1 MGRFLLNVLP
11 IILAICSGS
20 YAFYSTLQ
28 LQAIETETE
37 DLRKRVTLA
46 ETQTKSMEEE
56 KKSNQA
62 RMQVLLAKEVEFD
75 AAKAALA
82 NGQGLKDLEIAVGA
96 SRNPTAEQI
105 LAVAALRM
113 LTKGRDHPETLSAY
127 QKALEM
133 VNWSASLS
141 SVCAAQSGIA
151 ATGRPIEVLADCANA
166 KALVGAAEAA
176 LKPADASTEAT
187 AKPPAKAAAK

>member
-1 MGRFLLNVLP
+1 MRRFLLTVLP
-11 IILAICSGS
+11 I
-20 YAFYSTLQ
+20 
-28 LQAIETETE
+28 
-37 DLRKRVTLA
+37 
-46 ETQTKSMEEE
+46 
-56 KKSNQA
+56 
-62 RMQVLLAKEVEFD
+62 LLALGGSAYGVY
-75 AAKAALA
+75 ATI
-82 NGQGLKDLEIAVGA
+82 QPV
-96 SRNPTAEQI
+96 SYT
-105 LAVAALRM
+105 
-113 LTKGRDHPETLSAY
+113 PETLSAY

-176 LKPADASTEAT
+176 LKPADASSEAA

>member
-1 MGRFLLNVLP
+1 
-11 IILAICSGS
+11 
-20 YAFYSTLQ
+20 
-28 LQAIETETE
+28 
-37 DLRKRVTLA
+37 
-46 ETQTKSMEEE
+46 
-56 KKSNQA
+56 
-62 RMQVLLAKEVEFD
+62 MQELMSKEVELD

-96 SRNPTAEQI
+96 SRNPSAEQI

-176 LKPADASTEAT
+176 LKPADASSEAA

>member
-1 MGRFLLNVLP
+1 MRRFLLTVLP
-11 IILAICSGS
+11 I
-20 YAFYSTLQ
+20 
-28 LQAIETETE
+28 
-37 DLRKRVTLA
+37 
-46 ETQTKSMEEE
+46 
-56 KKSNQA
+56 
-62 RMQVLLAKEVEFD
+62 LLALGGSAYGVY
-75 AAKAALA
+75 ATI
-82 NGQGLKDLEIAVGA
+82 Q
-96 SRNPTAEQI
+96 
-105 LAVAALRM
+105 
-113 LTKGRDHPETLSAY
+113 PETLSAY

-176 LKPADASTEAT
+176 LKPADASSEAA